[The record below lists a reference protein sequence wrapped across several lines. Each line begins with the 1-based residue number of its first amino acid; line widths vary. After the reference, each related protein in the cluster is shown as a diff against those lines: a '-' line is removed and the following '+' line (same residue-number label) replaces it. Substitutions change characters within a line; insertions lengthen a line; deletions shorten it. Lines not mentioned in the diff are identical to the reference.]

1 MSEPSSR
8 NLVFE
13 TVESLRLVVSCQ
25 SDEAPSDA
33 EWDAWLAAVRK
44 LHGAVHEFRLLVLT
58 EGGRPTRDQQRRLQE
73 TKRATDRAMG
83 TPRSEPRTALVSP
96 AAGDRFVVS
105 VLVFM
110 NPAIRCFSPAR
121 LDDAYAHL
129 GLAGPERAS
138 ADAAIARLRPQL
150 AKP

>member
-1 MSEPSSR
+1 MPEPSAR

-25 SDEAPSDA
+25 SARAPTDA
-33 EWDAWLAAVRK
+33 EWDAWLAAVKK
-44 LHGAVHEFRLLVLT
+44 LHGTAREFRLLVLT
-58 EGGRPTRDQQRRLQE
+58 DGGRPTRAQQRRLEE

-83 TPRSEPRTALVSP
+83 TPQSEPRTAVVSA
-96 AAGDRFVVS
+96 AAGERFVVS

-121 LDDAYAHL
+121 LDETYAHI
-129 GLAGPERAS
+129 GLTGPEHPIA
-138 ADAAIARLRPQL
+138 AAAIARLRAQL
-150 AKP
+150 ARP